1 MSRRARHLSAEQKVL
16 VSAVRRVA
24 RQRSRV
30 NANYVAAILR
40 AREEGVTYSAIA
52 EAAGTSSQAVQEIV
66 RRHRESDANRS
77 GSFGVAGDIAAISS
91 QAAPSASAPEQGPS
105 SPVT

>member
-1 MSRRARHLSAEQKVL
+1 MSRRARQLTAEQKVL
-16 VSAVRRVA
+16 VNAVRRIA

-40 AREEGVTYSAIA
+40 AREEEVTYSAIA
-52 EAAGTSSQAVQEIV
+52 DAAGTSSQAVQEIV
-66 RRHRESDANRS
+66 RRHRESNENRS

-91 QAAPSASAPEQGPS
+91 QSAPSASAPEQGPS
-105 SPVT
+105 GAVT